1 MAKLTQIALIRY
13 GFSVWK
19 SPKFKPKFPGQK
31 DEKRRGK
38 VFSKYGFCIFMYNE
52 DKVFR
57 YGEDYYNTITTTEQ
71 LEAFVLSKD
80 GRSINACQGH
90 KLNKHGKS

>member
-19 SPKFKPKFPGQK
+19 SKKFKPQFNGQN
-31 DEKRRGK
+31 DEKQRGK

-52 DKVFR
+52 DKIFR
-57 YGEDYYNTITTTEQ
+57 YGEDYNKTLTTTEQ
-71 LEAFVLSKD
+71 LEALYLERT
-80 GRSINACQGH
+80 GE
-90 KLNKHGKS
+90 KLTKI

>member
-1 MAKLTQIALIRY
+1 MAKLTQIAQIRY

-19 SPKFKPKFPGQK
+19 SPKFKPQFPGQK

-71 LEAFVLSKD
+71 LEAFYFQKTGETLTPVK
-80 GRSINACQGH
+80 GIN
-90 KLNKHGKS
+90 